1 MKNMHICNIVLTGH
15 WQSDGRKA
23 LAYQPNWTNSK
34 FLDTPKIIQLM
45 NHLIEP
51 WSSSKISFSNFLN
64 LSRICLNNKT
74 TYTNKV
80 VYSTVP
86 WADHPRKTMAGV
98 EQVNFPSK
106 ALLRKSHTAKLWQEV
121 RIGFLLSASLKCLF
135 PKDGEWKNVKAIHD
149 LFLGCVLLNVWCDN
163 FFDFFQ
169 SYFKVNPLGM
179 KCEQGGSC
187 EAHNIWT
194 VPCPSMPTR
203 NGRNGRNTNNCRV
216 FRSIFSV
223 ALDNSFASC
232 HGTKSM
238 PPPKF

>member
-121 RIGFLLSASLKCLF
+121 RTWVPSKRFSQMFVPQRWRVKECKSNPWPFFGMCFVECLM
-135 PKDGEWKNVKAIHD
+135 W
-149 LFLGCVLLNVWCDN
+149 
-163 FFDFFQ
+163 
-169 SYFKVNPLGM
+169 
-179 KCEQGGSC
+179 
-187 EAHNIWT
+187 
-194 VPCPSMPTR
+194 
-203 NGRNGRNTNNCRV
+203 
-216 FRSIFSV
+216 
-223 ALDNSFASC
+223 
-232 HGTKSM
+232 
-238 PPPKF
+238 